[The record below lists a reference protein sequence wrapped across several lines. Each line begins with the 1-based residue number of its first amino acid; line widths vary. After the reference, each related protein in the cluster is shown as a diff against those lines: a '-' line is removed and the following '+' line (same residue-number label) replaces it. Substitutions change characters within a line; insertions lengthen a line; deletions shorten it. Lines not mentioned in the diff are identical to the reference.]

1 MSTPIPKQ
9 NNPNSAQKRIGFLRR
24 HRGKLILLASLFVQ
38 ARLLVWCIQFGES
51 RTIHREAQARDR
63 FRYATGLARDIS
75 IVAYLRALPAKDY
88 DFPAEIRRASA
99 QIAKSNHMSLTQLSG
114 LLAAARKD
122 AELFDP
128 DHIHRARFA
137 LLAGDYLAANS
148 AADYAEVQDSES
160 PAQRWM
166 IKGDARIAAHDFDVA
181 EIDYRTAFLAA
192 NYSPPQLRDEVI
204 SKLARVLARNR
215 KFRESAELWRQALE
229 IRKKLDGPSSQTATA
244 AQQWA
249 TLQTRNHVEF
259 SIEHI
264 MFRRTLT
271 DLAEKH
277 GPFSHEVYGEVR
289 RIAHL
294 LIDSGHREESEQYIL
309 LAIEMSKRRPD
320 ELIIDLKLQPQPAS
334 IPLHPKLDE
343 K

>member
-1 MSTPIPKQ
+1 MSAPIPKQ
-9 NNPNSAQKRIGFLRR
+9 NSPNSAQKRIGFLRR
-24 HRGKLILLASLFVQ
+24 HRGKLILLASLLIH

-75 IVAYLRALPAKDY
+75 IVAYLRALPGKDY

-99 QIAKSNHMSLTQLSG
+99 QIAKSNHMSVTQLSG
-114 LLAAARKD
+114 LLADARKD
-122 AELFDP
+122 AESFDAE
-128 DHIHRARFA
+128 HIDRARFA
-137 LLAGDYLAANS
+137 LLAGDHLAANS
-148 AADYAEVQDSES
+148 AADDARDSPNDGLVQRS
-160 PAQRWM
+160 M
-166 IKGDARIAAHDFDVA
+166 LKGDAQISARQYEYA
-181 EIDYRTAFLAA
+181 EIDYRAAFQAA
-192 NYSPPQLRDEVI
+192 KDSPPQLRDEVI

-215 KFRESAELWRQALE
+215 KFRESAELWRQALD

-249 TLQTRNHVEF
+249 TLQTRNQVEF

-264 MFRRTLT
+264 MFRQNLT

-277 GPFSHEVYGEVR
+277 GPYSHELYYEVR

-320 ELIIDLKLQPQPAS
+320 ELIIDLKLQPRPAS